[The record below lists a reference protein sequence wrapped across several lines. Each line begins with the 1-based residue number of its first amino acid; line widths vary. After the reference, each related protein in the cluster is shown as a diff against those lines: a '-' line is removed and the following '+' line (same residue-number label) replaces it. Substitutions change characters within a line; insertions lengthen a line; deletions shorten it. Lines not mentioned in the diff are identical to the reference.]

1 MKTPVTRTLQAIA
14 IATFV
19 HVTAAVAGAG
29 AADTTPAAL
38 RLGFGDAVQLA
49 TRGAAT
55 VQIAGLRAD
64 EASARVGIA
73 RGELLPSVGG
83 SAFTANHT
91 VVLASQGFSL
101 PILPDRIGPF
111 DVVDARA
118 HVDQTLIDPASWQ
131 RLGSASQGR
140 RQSESDRDASAE
152 GVAQGA
158 ALAYLAA
165 ARAEAL
171 VGARES
177 DLTIAE
183 ELSSMAE
190 AQLAAGTAPQI
201 DATRARTQV
210 TSARGDLLLARYQAK
225 RSLIDLARA
234 LGIDP
239 ATSLTLADTLNSSL
253 GAAVTRDT
261 TLEHALGLRPE
272 LKSETARRAS
282 ASAARSATAYERFGR
297 LGLSADWGWSGEHAD
312 NALWVRDYQ
321 LTYSI
326 PIFDGLRRE
335 SRLHEEAAVV
345 RESDVRLHDLRDQV
359 SADVQQARIGLDA
372 AVEQFDVAVERLRL
386 SQQELDESRDRF
398 VNGVAGNLDVIQAQS
413 NLVRARDAEVDARY
427 FIAVARVALARATGV
442 ARQLR

>member
-1 MKTPVTRTLQAIA
+1 MKNPVTRTLMAIA
-14 IATFV
+14 IATSV
-19 HVTAAVAGAG
+19 ASAACVALATAADAP
-29 AADTTPAAL
+29 PAPV
-38 RLGFGDAVQLA
+38 RLTYGDAVQLA
-49 TRGAAT
+49 TRGAAS
-55 VQIAGLRAD
+55 VQIAGLHAD
-64 EASARVGIA
+64 EAAARVGVA
-73 RGELLPSVGG
+73 RGELLPIVGG
-83 SAFTANHT
+83 SAFAANHT
-91 VVLASQGFSL
+91 VVLASEGFSL

-118 HVDQTLIDPASWQ
+118 RLDQALLDPASWQ
-131 RLGSASQGR
+131 RLGSASQGK
-140 RQSESDRDASAE
+140 RQFESDRDASAE
-152 GVAQGA
+152 GVAQSA

-165 ARAEAL
+165 ARAAAL
-171 VGARES
+171 VGAREQ
-177 DLTIAE
+177 DLSIAE

-239 ATSLTLADTLNSSL
+239 ATPVTLADTLDSGL
-253 GAAVTRDT
+253 GAAATRDT
-261 TLEHALGLRPE
+261 TLDHALEQRPE
-272 LKSETARRAS
+272 LKSESARRAS

-297 LGLSADWGWSGEHAD
+297 LDLSADWGWSGEHAD

-335 SRLHEEAAVV
+335 SRLHEETAVV
-345 RESDVRLHDLRDQV
+345 HESDVRLHDLRDQV
-359 SADVQQARIGLDA
+359 SAEVQQARIGLDA
-372 AVEQFDVAVERLRL
+372 ALEQFDVAVERLSL

-413 NLVRARDAEVDARY
+413 NLVRARDADVDARY

>member
-1 MKTPVTRTLQAIA
+1 MKHPVFRTLPAIV
-14 IATFV
+14 IAVSV
-19 HVTAAVAGAG
+19 HAAVFLAPALAADPPPAAMRLGYG
-29 AADTTPAAL
+29 AAI
-38 RLGFGDAVQLA
+38 QLA
-49 TRGAAT
+49 ARGAAT

-64 EASARVGIA
+64 EAAARVGVA

-83 SAFTANHT
+83 SAFAANHT

-118 HVDQTLIDPASWQ
+118 SVTQSLIDPASWQ
-131 RLGSASQGR
+131 RLGSASESR

-152 GVAQGA
+152 GVASGA

-190 AQLAAGTAPQI
+190 AQLTAGTAPQI

-239 ATSLTLADTLNSSL
+239 TTPLSLADTLDSGL
-253 GAAVTRDT
+253 GAAATRDT
-261 TLEHALGLRPE
+261 TLDRALALRPE

-282 ASAARSATAYERFGR
+282 ASAAKSATAYERFGH
-297 LGLSADWGWSGEHAD
+297 LGLSADWGWSGEHTD

-345 RESDVRLHDLRDQV
+345 HESDVRLHDLRDQV
-359 SADVQQARIGLDA
+359 SAEVEQARIGLA
-372 AVEQFDVAVERLRL
+372 AAFDQFDVAVERLRL

-413 NLVRARDAEVDARY
+413 NLVHARDAEVDARY

>member
-1 MKTPVTRTLQAIA
+1 MRNPVTLIFRAIA

-19 HVTAAVAGAG
+19 HVTAAVTGAG
-29 AADTTPAAL
+29 AADPPPASL
-38 RLGFGDAVQLA
+38 RLGYGDAVQVA
-49 TRGAAT
+49 TRGAAA

-64 EASARVGIA
+64 EAAARVGVA
-73 RGELLPSVGG
+73 RGALLPSVGG
-83 SAFTANHT
+83 AAYAASRME
-91 VVLASQGFSL
+91 VLEALGFHL
-101 PILPDRIGPF
+101 PGQPDRIGPF

-118 HVDQTLIDPASWQ
+118 SLTQSLIDPASWQ
-131 RLGSASQGR
+131 RLGSASQGQ

-177 DLTIAE
+177 DLAIAE

-190 AQLAAGTAPQI
+190 AQLSAGTAPQI

-225 RSLIDLARA
+225 RSLIDLTRA

-239 ATSLTLADTLNSSL
+239 ATRLTLADTLDSGL
-253 GAAVTRDT
+253 GAAATRDT
-261 TLEHALGLRPE
+261 TLEHALGQRPE

-282 ASAARSATAYERFGR
+282 ASAAKSATAYERFGK
-297 LGLSADWGWSGEHAD
+297 LDLNADWGWSGEHTND
-312 NALWVRDYQ
+312 ALWVRDYQ

-335 SRLHEEAAVV
+335 SRLHEETAVV
-345 RESDVRLHDLRDQV
+345 HESDVRLHDLHDQV
-359 SADVQQARIGLDA
+359 SAEVEQARIGLDA
-372 AVEQFDVAVERLRL
+372 AFDQFDVAVERLRL
-386 SQQELDESRDRF
+386 SQEELDESRDRF
-398 VNGVAGNLDVIQAQS
+398 LNGVAGNLDVIQAQS